1 MNYGEI
7 EDKLNKLPYI
17 NSCAVVKKVD
27 KNSHDVLCAYF
38 TADSKIDIL
47 EIQKALGEFLPKYM
61 IPAYYKQMDMLPHT
75 PNGKIDR
82 KKLPDP
88 VFKTSNREIIK
99 PRNDVDKEL
108 ISILCKL
115 LKQDS
120 LSLDNSF
127 FELGGDSLLAI
138 SLCAIVQNRFNAKI
152 FVKDIIDHPIIMDL
166 SDLISENMNKLSV
179 PVLKH
184 VAPADYYKL
193 SSAQTRMY
201 YSSKISGN
209 NSVLYNIPGAI
220 IVDGVLD
227 IDKLEKCFN
236 KIIERHESLRTY
248 FVIEENTVVQK
259 IDENVQFN
267 LETLDNADFNNFDEI
282 FRSFIRPFD
291 LEKAPLFRVKF
302 IKFTNNKS
310 AILLDMHHIV

>member
-1 MNYGEI
+1 LNYGEI

-38 TADSKIDIL
+38 TADSKIDVL

-108 ISILCKL
+108 ISILCEL

-120 LSLDNSF
+120 LSLDDSF

-201 YSSKISGN
+201 YSSKISG
-209 NSVLYNIPGAI
+209 I
-220 IVDGVLD
+220 IL
-227 IDKLEKCFN
+227 FY
-236 KIIERHESLRTY
+236 II
-248 FVIEENTVVQK
+248 FQVQLLLM
-259 IDENVQFN
+259 EF
-267 LETLDNADFNNFDEI
+267 L
-282 FRSFIRPFD
+282 
-291 LEKAPLFRVKF
+291 
-302 IKFTNNKS
+302 
-310 AILLDMHHIV
+310 ILIN